1 MPDSAPVYRNG
12 GSTVPRRPRIQGSE
26 MELFGKLASVA
37 LGAGLLYAGVRLIM
51 LAFRLW
57 RLGVA
62 ARGIMAAVLGAIY
75 TISPVDGVPDV
86 IVGVGWM
93 DDAIVLG
100 MAAMYIWKLLGRRQ
114 TLRRRP
120 VAVPQLPR

>member
-1 MPDSAPVYRNG
+1 
-12 GSTVPRRPRIQGSE
+12 
-26 MELFGKLASVA
+26 MELFGKIAIVA
-37 LGAGLLYAGVRLIM
+37 LGAGLLYAGVRLIL

-57 RLGVA
+57 RLGLA
-62 ARGIMAAVLGAIY
+62 ARGILAAILSAIY
-75 TISPVDGVPDV
+75 TFSPVDGVPDV
-86 IVGVGWM
+86 IVGVGWI

-114 TLRRRP
+114 TLRRP